1 MPISATE
8 NLSASPASHVLA
20 GVFALAF
27 LAILFVCSLR
37 GYRRGPIRSLA
48 PLIAFALA
56 GTFAWLFG
64 ADLGFALLGD
74 VGIPWIL
81 RGVAGIA
88 LTATLVWLPVFSLLW
103 WRGRSQISEQTG
115 EPEYPVFG
123 AVVGC
128 WIGFFWAGACV
139 LALAAAGTLG
149 EALNGG
155 ARAQSRGLRGDV
167 CRAAIRARASVA
179 LIPGLHFVENWNP
192 LPESFVRKIDK
203 LVAVLS
209 DPAVARKFIYADEV
223 QSVLT
228 LPAAYPIVNSPK
240 IQRMLAARDV
250 DGILSDPDVNRM
262 LDDPDLRRA
271 VAEIDFESLLDSV
284 LAAKTPPP
292 TPSEED

>member
-1 MPISATE
+1 MPLPATE
-8 NLSASPASHVLA
+8 NLPDSPASHVLA

-27 LAILFVCSLR
+27 LAILFSCSLR

-56 GTFAWLFG
+56 GTLAWLFG
-64 ADLGFALLGD
+64 ADLGFALLGN

-128 WIGFFWAGACV
+128 WIGFFWTGACV
-139 LALAAAGTLG
+139 FVLAAAGTLG

-155 ARAQSRGLRGDV
+155 AKEAPGVRGNV
-167 CRAAIRARASVA
+167 CHAAIRARASVA
-179 LIPGLHFVENWNP
+179 LIPGLRFVENWNP

-209 DPAVARKFIYADEV
+209 DPAAARKFIYADEV

-228 LPAAYPIVNSPK
+228 LPAVYPIVNSPK
-240 IQRMLAARDV
+240 MQRMMAARDV

-271 VAEIDFESLLDSV
+271 VAEIDFEALLDSI
-284 LAAKTPPP
+284 LAAKATRP
-292 TPSEED
+292 D